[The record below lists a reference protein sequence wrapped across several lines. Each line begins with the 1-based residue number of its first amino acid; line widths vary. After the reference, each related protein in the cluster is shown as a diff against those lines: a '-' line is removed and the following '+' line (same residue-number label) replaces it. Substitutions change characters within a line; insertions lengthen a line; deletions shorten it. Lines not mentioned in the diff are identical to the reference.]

1 MPNLN
6 GNAYGLTTLAP
17 IINRPPGER
26 SYATLVKETLDA
38 LPTGERSPMAAV
50 PETYLCRFFVLDN
63 VVYEGL
69 DIAKALPLPV
79 PASHDRLK
87 SAYLVF
93 TANFHGPDLDQYL
106 WGMWG
111 AAENAVRRIWQHC
124 VGFDQVHDAASFAK
138 YLRRC
143 QVETTFYFN
152 GSTDESLAEQLKG
165 LYLKQELAKFAFE
178 NQGKSPQELQE
189 AFFEFVRRTQPEQLE
204 GPTWR
209 AGAASLERA
218 VIGET
223 SPEVVPIVTPDAPT
237 GPRPMAPVI
246 PVVPVAVVPVAME
259 PAQPNLNNEA
269 VTQ

>member
-17 IINRPPGER
+17 ILNRDPNER
-26 SYATLVKETLDA
+26 SYATMLKELLDA
-38 LPTGERSPMAAV
+38 LPTGEHSPMAAV

-63 VVYEGL
+63 VVYQGL
-69 DIAKALPLPV
+69 DIVKALPLPV

-87 SAYLVF
+87 SAYLAF

-106 WGMWG
+106 WGMWD
-111 AAENAVRRIWQHC
+111 AADSTIRQIWKYC
-124 VGFDQVHDAASFAK
+124 VGFEQVHDAASFAK

-165 LYLKQELAKFAFE
+165 LYLKQELAKFAFD
-178 NQGKSPQELQE
+178 NQGKNAEELQA
-189 AFFEFVRRTQPEQLE
+189 AFFDFVRRTQPEELD
-204 GPTWR
+204 GPSWR
-209 AGAASLERA
+209 AGATSLERA
-218 VIGET
+218 VIGEA
-223 SPEVVPIVTPDAPT
+223 SPEALRAATPGTPSGLRPT
-237 GPRPMAPVI
+237 AKEPVQQN
-246 PVVPVAVVPVAME
+246 VGSA
-259 PAQPNLNNEA
+259 A